1 MFSLVGPSWNSP
13 TCHVCFQ
20 PHFSPDQCHF
30 SFFLKLK
37 THICLKEVQVFLS
50 FTLIEIAETSFYSH
64 LIRLWNN
71 QHWKTKKPSLICYL
85 GVLVLVSSFFFLGG
99 GGGSFATFLFTIK
112 MITVHAAICTLLRY
126 DCWRVRKFWNISH
139 TALNFKRLL
148 VIEKWPTKWHL
159 ELTLIL
165 CFMLPYH

>member
-1 MFSLVGPSWNSP
+1 MKLSNLSCMFPTSLLTWSMSFLIFSKVENTYLSERSP
-13 TCHVCFQ
+13 G
-20 PHFSPDQCHF
+20 F
-30 SFFLKLK
+30 SFFHFNRNRWNKFLFAFNSFVKQPTLENKK
-37 THICLKEVQVFLS
+37 T
-50 FTLIEIAETSFYSH
+50 FTH
-64 LIRLWNN
+64 LLFGSI
-71 QHWKTKKPSLICYL
+71 SI
-85 GVLVLVSSFFFLGG
+85 SIIIFFFLGG